1 MGECLRI
8 SEGTF
13 PENGRLQ
20 RHFWFKSL
28 NFDANQLSRGRKMNL
43 EQAHLMDPGAKP
55 SEPF

>member
-20 RHFWFKSL
+20 RHFFKSL
-28 NFDANQLSRGRKMNL
+28 NFDANQLSRGRKMSL

-55 SEPF
+55 SESF